1 MRIYALI
8 LILFTPL
15 LLRAQ
20 LRFSVPA
27 SSVPVSVFGLN
38 GEPLDYPFAGGMNNC
53 QYGQVDLNIDGK
65 KDLVVFDRHGNRL
78 LCFLNKG
85 ITGSVSY
92 EYHPEFS
99 ALFPPLKEWMILKDY
114 DNDGKEDIFTYTT
127 GGIKVYRNISDS
139 KLSFRQVSFPYLVS
153 LQGSTTTNILVTYAD
168 YPAIAD
174 VDEDGDTDILTF
186 KGLGSFIEWHKNTS
200 MEIYGNSDSLVF
212 ERVSNCWGH
221 FAEAGESNII
231 KLDTCYEPG
240 KNINLTSDPK
250 HTGSTLLLNDFSGN
264 NLPDLL
270 IGDVDFQA
278 MVMLTNGGTL
288 SEALMIAQTT
298 DFPDSGHPV
307 NLPSFPAA
315 CLVDVNNDQQQDLL
329 VSGFDP
335 GLLKTR
341 NLNSSWLYLNNG
353 EQSFQFYQPD
363 FLQGQMLDF
372 GAGAYPVFF
381 DYNADGKMDLIVG
394 NYGKLD
400 TCIYS
405 PQSGLQC
412 TYIASLSLLENT
424 GSDLQPSFKLVDE
437 DFLGLSSLEMQS
449 LIPAFGD
456 LDSDGDQDLLCGNSK
471 GKFVFLENLAGP
483 SQPANLILRDPAFH
497 QLDVGD
503 FSAPQIY
510 DLDGDGMND
519 IISGRRDG
527 RLSYYRNTGS
537 PGQPSFSLETDS
549 LGGVDV
555 TNINLSYFG
564 YSVPFIYRQS
574 ADHSCLLVGSEFGEI
589 YVFDSLRQNREGEF
603 RKLGTVNVPVPG
615 WRTAAAMTL
624 LNNDTVPDLIL
635 GNYSGGLSF
644 FEGFN
649 TTLGESEA
657 SPLTKRLEI
666 HPNPAGNLVSI
677 SLSGYNLQ
685 GNYMLQLVKVDAKP
699 VLEVKDVKLPY
710 VMDVSRLQQ
719 GVYLLFITGQ
729 GFRVSGKLMIMH

>member
-1 MRIYALI
+1 MRFPALI
-8 LILFTPL
+8 LILLTPL

-20 LRFSVPA
+20 PRFSLP
-27 SSVPVSVFGLN
+27 SSFPVSVFGLN
-38 GEPLDYPFAGGMNNC
+38 NEQLDFPFAGGMNNC
-53 QYGQVDLNIDGK
+53 QYGQVDLDIDGK
-65 KDLVVFDRHGNRL
+65 KDLVVFDRHGNRI

-85 ITGSVSY
+85 ITGSVEY
-92 EYHPEFS
+92 EYHPEYS
-99 ALFPPLKEWMILKDY
+99 TLFPALKEWMILKDY
-114 DNDGKEDIFTYTT
+114 NNDGREDIFTYTT
-127 GGIKVYRNISDS
+127 GGIKVFRNISGAN
-139 KLSFRQVSFPYLVS
+139 LAFRQVSFPYLVS
-153 LQGSTTTNILVTYAD
+153 LQGSTSTNILVTYAD

-186 KGLGSFIEWHKNTS
+186 KGLGSFIEWHKNIS
-200 MEIYGNSDSLVF
+200 MEIYGNADSLVF

-221 FAEAGESNII
+221 FAEAGESNTI
-231 KLDTCYEPG
+231 KLDTCYEPS
-240 KNINLTSDPK
+240 KNGHFRNDPK
-250 HTGSTLLLNDFSGN
+250 HTGSTLLLDDFSGN
-264 NLPDLL
+264 SLPDLL
-270 IGDVDFQA
+270 IGDVDFPS

-288 SEALMIAQTT
+288 SEAVMIAQTT
-298 DFPDSGHPV
+298 DFPDSGLPV
-307 NLPSFPAA
+307 NLPSFPVA

-335 GLLKTR
+335 GLLKTQ
-341 NLNSSWLYLNNG
+341 NLNSSWLYLRDND
-353 EQSFQFYQPD
+353 QSFKFQQAD

-372 GAGAYPVFF
+372 GAGAYPVFI
-381 DYNADGKMDLIVG
+381 DYNADGKKDLVVG

-405 PQSGLQC
+405 PQTGLQC
-412 TYIASLSLLENT
+412 NYTASLSLFENT
-424 GSDLQPSFKLVDE
+424 GTQLQPSFQLVDE
-437 DFLGLSSLEMQS
+437 DYMGLSGLEMQS

-456 LDSDGDQDLLCGNSK
+456 LDADGDEDLLCGNSK

-483 SQPANLILRDPAFH
+483 SKPLNLMLRDPAYQ
-497 QLDVGD
+497 QLDAGD

-527 RLSYYRNTGS
+527 RLSYYRNNGS
-537 PGQPSFSLETDS
+537 PGKPTFILETDS

-574 ADHSCLLVGSEFGEI
+574 ADQSWLLVGSEFGEV

-603 RKLGTVNVPVPG
+603 HELGTVNVPVPG

-635 GNYSGGLSF
+635 GNYSGGLNF

-649 TTLGESEA
+649 TTLGEGEA
-657 SPLTKRLEI
+657 ASLPNRLEI
-666 HPNPAGNLVSI
+666 HPNPAGQSVRINLP
-677 SLSGYNLQ
+677 GYNLQ
-685 GNYMLQLVKVDAKP
+685 GHFMLQLMKVDAKP

-710 VMDVSRLQQ
+710 VMDVSRLQP
-719 GVYLLFITGQ
+719 GVYLLFLTGQ
-729 GFRVSGKLMIMH
+729 GFRVSGKLMIIH